1 MKTDDTLN
9 ILLLGFLAFILAS
22 MFSAILNN
30 NFNILPY
37 LILVFILH
45 FFINM
50 NSQKKVIKKVIKNEE
65 KCSLQEIVDN
75 INNNS
80 NNNVVPKFSN
90 LNMVADDLS
99 TDLSNKNN
107 ILSNNI
113 GFEGDNIGFEGDN
126 LLMGRM
132 KHMGTQSQL
141 SKNIRSSFNK
151 YSLLPF
157 LEEELRE
164 HSNREWWDSD
174 HLNDEF

>member
-9 ILLLGFLAFILAS
+9 ILLLGFLAFVLAS
-22 MFSAILNN
+22 MFNAILNN
-30 NFNILPY
+30 NFNTIPY
-37 LILVFILH
+37 LILVFILQ
-45 FFINM
+45 FFINK
-50 NSQKKVIKKVIKNEE
+50 NSQKTVIKNEK
-65 KCSLQEIVDN
+65 KCSVQEIVDN
-75 INNNS
+75 INNHS
-80 NNNVVPKFSN
+80 KNNVVPKFSN

-99 TDLSNKNN
+99 TDLLNKNN

-113 GFEGDNIGFEGDN
+113 GFEVDNIGCEGDNI
-126 LLMGRM
+126 LMGRM
-132 KHMGTQSQL
+132 KYMGAQSKL

-164 HSNREWWDSD
+164 HSNREWWNSD